1 MFFYMRINVQ
11 VKSFQQIMMSDSI
24 TGASQ
29 KSRVTKRPSP
39 HEADLCNCLPRR
51 LAALPSVGLILVR
64 QAALVLAKAARVHL
78 MLRGA
83 VIQLLGDS
91 LLDLHLGPLGLRD
104 FGR

>member
-1 MFFYMRINVQ
+1 MKQSAIHRSQRMCCRLYTEIRGFCVSAAVLASTTISPPTFSGST
-11 VKSFQQIMMSDSI
+11 KSSQPQI
-24 TGASQ
+24 
-29 KSRVTKRPSP
+29 VT
-39 HEADLCNCLPRR
+39 
-51 LAALPSVGLILVR
+51 LPSVGLILVL